1 MKRIT
6 TVLGVCVL
14 LVFFSSSAL
23 AQKNEG
29 QQRYQPRNS
38 KGKSEMGISGALEYY
53 KLVRGTPEISDIVN
67 AHKAANQLPKGKAMT
82 WSEIGPDNIAG
93 RTRALLIDRF
103 NTGVLYA
110 GGVSGGLW
118 QSLSGGTS
126 WHLIAPLAENYAVSC
141 ITQDINGIIYFGTGE
156 GFGNGNG
163 TAAGSTGFVGG
174 GVYKSTDATGTSFS
188 VISSTV
194 PTSLTS
200 DWIFVYEMAAAPNST
215 RIYACT
221 DGGLFITDD
230 GGTTWVNPVIYPS
243 TTPYGQVSHD
253 VEVAPDG
260 SVYAV
265 VGDKVFYSPNG
276 NSGTFVDRSITGTTA
291 SSISRVEI
299 AVAPSDPNY
308 IYASVAKVD
317 GSLQNIYRSID
328 AGQNWTIIGPGG
340 SDLFQVFGSNNQGY
354 WDNIIKVFPNDK
366 NHILVGG
373 VDLWEWTDGGTWLQK
388 SLWYLNPTSAY
399 YLHADH
405 HDIVF
410 HPTNSSILYHGSDGG
425 VSKSIDGA
433 QTFSTLNR
441 RFGTVQ
447 FYHLSCNPFDMV
459 MGGTQD
465 NGTLILPGNLTSTGT
480 AYEFLGG
487 DGGWS
492 AMSYIDPNVVVGTVY
507 YGDMYRSD
515 ELGNSPKAFYSEA
528 MNAPEE
534 LSSAWAGFVTPMYLD
549 EQINDLNSP
558 DSMYFFNTDTVS
570 IPAGTSVVAYSK
582 KNNNFPFYYTIE
594 NTLAAGDSVLIQ
606 DRVQARFYIGLNGA
620 VWMTKGLHDFSGA
633 PAWYKVANISGTA
646 QCFAGSKDGN
656 YLYVGTNMGNLY
668 RISNLSAVKDSLT
681 GYVTSTH
688 SVVECTRIA
697 STSRAITSISVD
709 PSNPENILYTL
720 GMYGKTDYVYY
731 STNALDSIPTFV
743 NKTGNLPKNP
753 VYASI
758 IEMSNSDL
766 VIVGT
771 ELGIFS
777 TSDIG
782 AASVSWVEDN
792 ETIGR
797 VPVYSLVQQIK
808 NYYGTNNYGV
818 IYAGTHGRGA
828 FKSTSYLGIEDEQEA
843 TSMATIGI
851 YPNPAETTA
860 ILSFNSDEKGS
871 GIVNVYTIDGKL
883 AASKQVNLKAGN
895 NLVELNVSGLE
906 SGNYLIEV
914 RTNMASVSGKLIKK

>member
-6 TVLGVCVL
+6 TVLGVCML
-14 LVFFSSSAL
+14 LVFFSSSVL
-23 AQKNEG
+23 AQKNEE
-29 QQRYQPRNS
+29 QKRYQPRTS

-67 AHKAANQLPKGKAMT
+67 AHKAADQLPKGKAMT

-93 RTRALLIDRF
+93 RTRAILVDRS
-103 NTGVLYA
+103 NTDILYA

-126 WHLIAPLAENYAVSC
+126 WELIAPLAENYAVSC
-141 ITQDINGIIYFGTGE
+141 ITQDNQGIIYFGTGE

-174 GVYKSTDATGTSFS
+174 GIYKSTDATGTSFS
-188 VISSTV
+188 VISTTIPANLSSKWV
-194 PTSLTS
+194 Y
-200 DWIFVYEMAAAPNST
+200 VYEIAASGT

-221 DGGLFITDD
+221 NGGLQMTDD
-230 GGTTWVNPVIYPS
+230 GGNTWINPVIYPS
-243 TTPYGQVSHD
+243 TSPYSQVSHD
-253 VEVAPDG
+253 VEVASDG

-265 VGDKVFYSPNG
+265 VGDKIFYSPNG
-276 NSGTFVDRSITGTTA
+276 NEGTFVDRSISGASA

-308 IYASVAKVD
+308 IYASIAKIN
-317 GSLQNIYRSID
+317 GSLLNVYRSTD
-328 AGQNWTIIGPGG
+328 GGQNWTIIGPGG
-340 SDLFQVFGSNNQGY
+340 SAAFNVFGDNNQGY

-366 NHILVGG
+366 NHILLGG
-373 VDLWEWTDGGTWLQK
+373 IDLWDWSEGGTWIQK
-388 SLWYLNPTSAY
+388 SLWYLDPSSIY

-410 HPTNSSILYHGSDGG
+410 HPTDPNIFFHGSDGG
-425 VSKSIDGA
+425 VSKSTNGGN
-433 QTFSTLNR
+433 TFATMNR
-441 RFGTVQ
+441 RFGTIQ
-447 FYHLSCNPFDMV
+447 FYNLSCNLFGMV

-465 NGTLILPGNLTSTGT
+465 NGTLIIPGNLSTPGT
-480 AYEFLGG
+480 AYEYLGG

-515 ELGNSPKAFYSEA
+515 ELGNSPKAFYSTA
-528 MNAPEE
+528 MGAPED
-534 LSSAWAGFVTPMYLD
+534 LTSAWAGFVTPMYLD

-558 DSMYFFNTDTVS
+558 DSVYFYADTVS
-570 IPAGTSVVAYSK
+570 YPAGATVVARSE
-582 KNNNFPFYYTIE
+582 KNNNFPFYYTLE
-594 NTLAAGDSVLIQ
+594 NALAAGDSVLIQ
-606 DRVQARFYIGLNGA
+606 DRVQARFYVGLNGA

-633 PAWYKVANISGTA
+633 PDWYKVASITGTA

-656 YLYVGTNMGNLY
+656 YLYVGTSNGNLY
-668 RISNLSAVKDSLT
+668 RISNLCAVKDSLT
-681 GYVTSTH
+681 GYGSSSY
-688 SVVECTRIA
+688 SVVESKLIA
-697 STSRAITSISVD
+697 NPGRAITSISVD
-709 PSNPENILYTL
+709 PSNPEKILYTL
-720 GMYGKTDYVYY
+720 GEYGETAYVYY

-743 NKTGNLPKNP
+743 NKTGDLPKNP

-758 IEMSNSDL
+758 IEMGNSNL

-771 ELGIFS
+771 ELGIFT
-777 TSDIG
+777 TSNIG

-797 VPVYSLVQQIK
+797 VPVYSLVQQTK

-828 FKSTSYLGIEDEQEA
+828 FKSMSYLGIEDPQV
-843 TSMATIGI
+843 SVPVATIGI
-851 YPNPAETTA
+851 YPNPAENIA
-860 ILSFNSDEKGS
+860 SLMFNSSEAGKGV
-871 GIVNVYTIDGKL
+871 VNVYSIDGKL
-883 AASKQVNLKAGN
+883 AASKQVDLKSGN
-895 NLVELNVSGLE
+895 NLVELNVSALV
-906 SGNYLIEV
+906 SGNYLVEV
-914 RTNMASVSGKLIKK
+914 RINSVSLAGKLIKK